1 MRLSSLIFFF
11 FSIVILSL
19 FCISR
24 SDYHFDFFSKKSPK
38 CVSYASFGTQK
49 VPLNEVKSQLRIPI
63 TEVDWFAWNALKTL
77 RIDGEFHSTD
87 IKSLE
92 VFGEN
97 EKDQARFI
105 TNAPDQDFWRSIEN
119 RLGVNA
125 TLYLKLEDVKGRS
138 FCASVTNPVHKS
150 VFAKQFMQSNFF
162 GFKTLG
168 LVKTIKKEVFSS
180 TLLEIELK
188 SNSLKEKVPTV
199 FISNETVQENL
210 DKYLRFSNRTQDTL
224 NILIKSGQGD
234 IRKLCFNSEEKIKL
248 KDLLNQHVEETTIYF
263 CEGNP
268 EMEGRNLATLVVSDD
283 KRLLAVQ
290 ESLLSKLVG
299 MSIHK
304 LSYDQLSYSPA
315 DIDFVWGDIQ
325 FSLTKNDQGHYHARK
340 RISKS
345 RWVKALHSSP
355 NLRMGKS
362 LNLDSISFDFSLA
375 TEYHKDTVSKV
386 SVTNVHSDKLESELY
401 SNLPDTLLS
410 DNSTKS
416 TIRLED
422 IQSEQI
428 NNSISLELE
437 IYDDSS
443 KVRERKYQFHWGKI
457 DTTLT
462 QKDSKKL
469 FTESID
475 LSVSEF
481 NDLFKKEPVLTSSAK
496 GVVYNFNFELL
507 HRRDQSTLQTKIIRS
522 AIKDAN
528 VFTQSIN
535 DLDWKNKFEAGDQI
549 IFKKFLGKEIP
560 RQDVLIL
567 KILINDEKPKDSID
581 DSNVF
586 LNWGSSILKTTPLL
600 ENSRK
605 KKIQDQI
612 IDRSTLLDIIN
623 KPAMLNRFGTT
634 EGIVSAEWF
643 INEDIYTTQKCG
655 EEWEKC
661 FSSYI
666 EKAKSG
672 DFVSLFMRTNKGNG
686 AICQFYLDQIKNED
700 ILGFGNTEFDSL
712 LFKYAKPAYQSE
724 AKPKYDYDFVWGNS
738 AFTLDL
744 KGSPRVYGGEF
755 KISQQELEAFLDEKI
770 TINSSDGEVISIE
783 SAYLYITQV
792 TSRVQKVGRS
802 KWKGYD
808 FDCENLDCV
817 MNFEDAQELLKELKQ
832 EVRSLR
838 VAVTEHAQSEEF
850 VKVSFIDFIIENDSY
865 AWKPK
870 DWVSSRVDT
879 DVFEFQFVYQEK
891 EKTLVKLDKNNEKYK
906 WIVDK
911 YKDDPAVEILDMPTF
926 KTVQRAIYTKNDK
939 GANRRIRT
947 TEVLSKDYT
956 NAYTL
961 NDYHQL
967 EGNKVKLYWK
977 GYQSLYGGQTYCKDD
992 FICADGELQLQIGE
1006 ETVPILRGDL
1016 VVLPED
1022 GSGYKFIFDDV
1033 NSMEI
1038 ISVLKEIPAQTN
1050 LFFENIIIP
1059 NEKGERVRLPL
1070 KFAYHLE

>member
-1 MRLSSLIFFF
+1 MQFRSFILLF
-11 FSIVILSL
+11 FSIIIVSL
-19 FCISR
+19 ICF
-24 SDYHFDFFSKKSPK
+24 DQTDNNLDFFSKKGSK
-38 CVSYASFGTQK
+38 LESYASFGTQK

-63 TEVDWFAWNALKTL
+63 TEVDWFAWDALKTL

-105 TNAPDQDFWRSIEN
+105 TNAVDQKFWQSIED

-125 TLYLKLEDVKGRS
+125 SLYLKLEDINGNY
-138 FCASVTNPVHKS
+138 FCAAVTNPIQRS
-150 VFAKQFMQSNFF
+150 VFARRFIQSNFF
-162 GFKTLG
+162 EFKILS
-168 LVKTIKKEVFSS
+168 LEKTIKEEKFTT
-180 TLLEIELK
+180 TLNEIELK
-188 SNSLKEKVPTV
+188 SNSLNKKVPSIFV
-199 FISNETVQENL
+199 SNETVQENL
-210 DKYLRFSNRTQDTL
+210 EKYLRFSNRTQDTL
-224 NILIKSGQGD
+224 NILIKSGQGN
-234 IRKLCFNSEEKIKL
+234 IRK
-248 KDLLNQHVEETTIYF
+248 
-263 CEGNP
+263 EGNP
-268 EMEGRNLATLVVSDD
+268 AKEDRKFATLVVSDD
-283 KRLLAVQ
+283 KKLLAVQ

-299 MSIHK
+299 ISLPQ

-325 FSLTKNDQGHYHARK
+325 FSLTKNELGHYYARE
-340 RISKS
+340 RIPKS
-345 RWVKALHSSP
+345 RWVKAVHSMP

-362 LNLDSISFDFSLA
+362 LNLDSLSFDFSMS

-386 SVTNVHSDKLESELY
+386 SVTNVHSDMLEAELY
-401 SNLPDTLLS
+401 ANLQDSLLS
-410 DNSTKS
+410 EKSTKS
-416 TIRLED
+416 IIKLED
-422 IQSEQI
+422 IQSEKI
-428 NNSISLELE
+428 SNSISLELE
-437 IYDDSS
+437 IYDDSP
-443 KVRERKYQFHWGKI
+443 KIKEKKYQFHWGKV

-528 VFTQSIN
+528 VFTQSIK

-612 IDRSTLLDIIN
+612 IVRSTLLDIIN

-655 EEWEKC
+655 EGWEKC

-939 GANRRIRT
+939 GANKRIRT

-961 NDYHQL
+961 SDYHQL

-1059 NEKGERVRLPL
+1059 NAKGERVRLPL